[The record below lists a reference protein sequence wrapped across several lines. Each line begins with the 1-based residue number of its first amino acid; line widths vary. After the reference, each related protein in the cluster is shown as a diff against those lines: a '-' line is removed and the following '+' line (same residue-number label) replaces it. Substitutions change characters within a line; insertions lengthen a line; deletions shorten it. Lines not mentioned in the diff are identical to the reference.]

1 MKMKSINTKKLR
13 YGGVTAL
20 LTALIIAAVIVGNVI
35 FSALAQKFLWYA
47 DLTPELLFTLSEEC
61 VDLIA
66 NGDDSFA
73 DSAASPIEMVD
84 RYRAEKRAQDPN
96 FKDEDLMINVI
107 FCDDPDVWESSAL
120 QKYVYE
126 TAKQLQEKFP
136 EYINIINHDIIWN
149 PSAVS
154 KYDGATTTSVIIECG
169 TEYRVRS
176 VKDFYTW
183 DSEDTNTPWAYNGE
197 KIFAAGI
204 LAVTRSET
212 PIACLTVNHG
222 EQWNESNAQLLIT
235 LETAGY
241 QVQALDLATDE
252 IPADCRLLVVMDP
265 QTDFRVAD
273 GVSQVDE
280 IEKLDAF
287 LDGTNSMM
295 VFMGSD
301 SPLAQFE
308 SYLEEWGIVFDRK
321 QEGNTYYPYMITD
334 PSQSYYGNGGYTIEA
349 NYVTEGMGGKITQA
363 LRAGATVAPSIVF
376 QNAMSISYSDQ
387 YQMTHYTDEN
397 DAGVS
402 YDYGVYSVDGVSRS
416 IYDVFVTSENAV
428 AMAGGSQAEKA
439 TAINPLK
446 LMTVSMEDRTTQEN
460 NYATLTE
467 ASYVI
472 ACGSPEFAN
481 TTVINNNAYGNNSFL
496 EYALR
501 AIGQEPVPVGLEF
514 KVFGDYTMDTVTTAE
529 ATQYTVVLTV
539 VPAVLAIVVGTVVI
553 IRRKNR

>member
-20 LTALIIAAVIVGNVI
+20 LTALVIAAVIVGNVI

-47 DLTPELLFTLSEEC
+47 DLTPELLFTLSDEC

-66 NGDDSFA
+66 NGDDTFENS
-73 DSAASPIEMVD
+73 SSPIEMVD
-84 RYRAEKRAQDPN
+84 RYRAERKEQDPS
-96 FKDEDLMINVI
+96 FRDEDLMINFI
-107 FCDDPDVWESSAL
+107 FCDEPDVWQSSAL

-136 EYINIINHDIIWN
+136 DYIKITNHDIIWN

-154 KYDGATTTSVIIECG
+154 KYEGATTTSVIIECG
-169 TEYRVRS
+169 TEYRVRAL
-176 VKDFYTW
+176 KDFYFYSS
-183 DSEDTNTPWAYNGE
+183 DSTTPWAYNGE

-204 LAVTRSET
+204 LAVTRAET

-222 EQWNESNAQLLIT
+222 EKLNESNAQLLMT

-241 QVQALDLATDE
+241 KVQALDLATSD

-265 QTDFRVAD
+265 QSDFRVAD
-273 GVSQVDE
+273 GVSEVNE
-280 IEKLDAF
+280 IAKLEAF

-301 SPLAQFE
+301 TPLTQFE
-308 SYLEEWGIVFDRK
+308 SFLEDWGIVFDRK
-321 QEGNTYYPYMITD
+321 QEGGTYYPTMITD

-349 NYVTEGMGGKITQA
+349 EYVTDGGMGGKITKP
-363 LRAGATVAPSIVF
+363 LRQNEAVPPAIVF
-376 QNAMSISYSDQ
+376 QDAMSISYPERFK
-387 YQMTHYTDEN
+387 MTHFVDEK
-397 DAGVS
+397 DSSIS
-402 YDYGVYSVDGVSRS
+402 YDYASFSYDGVTRS

-428 AMAGGSQAEKA
+428 AMAGGSAYKKA
-439 TAINPLK
+439 TANTPLR
-446 LMTVSMEDRTTQEN
+446 LMTVSMETMTTREDN
-460 NYATLTE
+460 FSSMTT

-514 KVFGDYTMDTVTTAE
+514 KAFGDYTIDTVTTAE

-539 VPAVLAIVVGTVVI
+539 IPAVIALTAGVIVIV
-553 IRRKNR
+553 RRKNR